1 MNLSDLCKGGIGFFF
16 FFFFPLKL
24 TVGFVD
30 TLFYR

>member
-16 FFFFPLKL
+16 FLPKL

-30 TLFYR
+30 TLFY